1 MTNGEK
7 TTVEFTIPFDE
18 SWGPYYKVKVTS
30 YFPNA

>member
-1 MTNGEK
+1 MTYGEK

-30 YFPNA
+30 